1 MIFLNLTLGQ
11 FLPLLG
17 AMAAVTVALYMLDR
31 TRRRQVVATL
41 RFWKEAGKP
50 APITRRAKIQQPLSL
65 ILQLLG
71 MLLLLLA
78 VAEWQFTGR
87 SGARRDHVL
96 VLDTAAWMGAAAPG
110 RPGETLMDAAHA
122 SAMAWVRAV
131 PADDRILVV
140 RADGLA
146 TPATGWETDRRIVAR
161 AVLESQP
168 GATVLNISQSLDF
181 ARRLQKASGAGAGE
195 IAYAG
200 PGRIAA
206 REAGNIV
213 LPEMPAFRVLAVDD
227 AVDNSG
233 LRVVGARRSATDS
246 GVWDVLVRVRNYSTT
261 TQPVTAT
268 LNFGNIPQGTKPLE
282 LPPGEERE
290 ATFAVRTKAA
300 GLLEA
305 RIYPKD
311 AFAADNYASL
321 ELPEVRSMPV
331 LVFSDQ
337 PGLLR
342 PALASDPRVEAEIRP
357 TSQYNATAVMTAGT
371 PDNGKTVER
380 KPALVILHRF
390 APDKAPAGSALWIDP
405 PAGKS
410 PVPVKE
416 QLGKPEG
423 LFWTPDQPLTAG
435 LRARDSQLQG
445 VSVFTPAAKDMVLAA
460 VNEGPIM
467 LAREDGAGVRT
478 VVMGFDPFAGA
489 MRFELATP
497 LMLANVLRWV
507 SPEVF
512 RDVDVATQAAGAVDS
527 VLPDSGSSAKQDV
540 QVLTDTGAVLP
551 FVVREK
557 SVEFFTGDPARV
569 RVVSGSVERV
579 FSLTLPEMWDAK
591 WIPPANARK
600 GIPAI
605 NDALRRSPSLWPWLA
620 LLGAL
625 VLLTEW
631 FFYGRRGANS
641 GPAGIHAVPDRLE
654 KAA

>member
-1 MIFLNLTLGQ
+1 MVFLNLTLGQ

-17 AMAAVTVALYMLDR
+17 AMAAVTIALYMLDR

-41 RFWKEAGKP
+41 RFWSEAGKP

-78 VAEWQFTGR
+78 VAEWQYAGR
-87 SGARRDHVL
+87 TGARRDHVL
-96 VLDTAAWMGAAAPG
+96 VLDTSAWMGAAAPN
-110 RPGETLMDAAHA
+110 RPNNETLMDVARADA
-122 SAMAWVRAV
+122 IAWVRAV

-146 TPATGWETDRRIVAR
+146 TPATGWETDRRNVAR
-161 AVLESQP
+161 AILESQP

-181 ARRLQKASGAGAGE
+181 ARRLQKASGMAAGE

-200 PGRIAA
+200 PGRIAT
-206 REAGNIV
+206 REANNIV

-227 AVDNSG
+227 AVDNCG
-233 LRVVGARRSATDS
+233 LRVVGARRSVTDQ
-246 GVWDVLVRVRNYSTT
+246 GVWDVLVRVRNYSTSML
-261 TQPVTAT
+261 PVTVT
-268 LNFGNIPQGTKPLE
+268 LNFGNVPQGTKPLE

-321 ELPEVRSMPV
+321 ELPEVRSLPV
-331 LVFSDQ
+331 LVYSDQ
-337 PGLLR
+337 PALLR
-342 PALASDPRVEAEIRP
+342 PALGADPRVEAEFRP
-357 TSQYNATAVMTAGT
+357 TSQYNAGAVMTPGAGDAGN
-371 PDNGKTVER
+371 PAR

-390 APDKAPAGSALWIDP
+390 GPDRAPAGNVLWIDP

-416 QLGKPEG
+416 REGKPEA
-423 LFWTPDQPLTAG
+423 LFWTPDQPLTTG
-435 LRARDSQLQG
+435 LRARDVQLQEA
-445 VSVFTPAAKDMVLAA
+445 SIFTPAAKDVVLAA
-460 VNEGPIM
+460 TDKGPIM
-467 LAREDGAGVRT
+467 ISREQGDAHT
-478 VVMGFDPFAGA
+478 VVMGFDPFAGET
-489 MRFELATP
+489 RFELATP
-497 LMLANVLRWV
+497 LLLANVLRWV
-507 SPEVF
+507 APDVF

-527 VLPDSGSSAKQDV
+527 PLPPGKQEA
-540 QVLTDTGAVLP
+540 QVLTESGANLP

-569 RVVSGSVERV
+569 RVVAGNTERV
-579 FSLTLPEMWDAK
+579 YSLTLPEMWDTK
-591 WIPPANARK
+591 WKAPANARR

-620 LLGAL
+620 LLGVAT
-625 VLLTEW
+625 LLLEW
-631 FFYGRRGANS
+631 FLYGRRGAM
-641 GPAGIHAVPDRLE
+641 GIHAVGRGGME